1 MSRMKRAFPMPIW
14 LAAYLMAAL
23 ACLGALWFLAPGE
36 VKAFSPADIASL
48 LKLDAGRLQSL
59 IPSLET
65 ALSISIG
72 CLLIGYPA
80 GYVLGRSRRRT
91 AKMLWLMTPLWL
103 LGGVLLFAA
112 QWMDLLPQS
121 IRSFLSPIEYWGL
134 HFPAGQVLI
143 LFPLMLLPAA
153 TGFLTVDTALTET
166 ARDLGASRVRAFL
179 TLTFPRTLPGTI
191 AGFSLVFLLAAGFSL
206 IEAPD
211 PSFGFIMSAGAVLI
225 ALAFLL
231 LLFYWL
237 FQRKTRRPN

>member
-1 MSRMKRAFPMPIW
+1 MKRAFPLPVW
-14 LAAYLMAAL
+14 LAAFFGAL
-23 ACLGALWFLAPGE
+23 LFDFFALWFLAPGA
-36 VKAFSPADIASL
+36 VNAFSLADFASL
-48 LKLDAGRLQSL
+48 LSLDASRLQSL
-59 IPSLET
+59 IPGLET
-65 ALSISIG
+65 ALVISLC
-72 CLLIGYPA
+72 CLIVGSPMGYL
-80 GYVLGRSRRRT
+80 LGKSKRRT
-91 AKMLWLMTPLWL
+91 AKMLWLMAPLWL
-103 LGGVLLFAA
+103 LGGALLFAA

-153 TGFLTVDTALTET
+153 TGFLTVDTALPET